1 MVVQFI
7 DTGIEIRLDGKRIRT
22 PSRHRMAPE
31 QPDKNKKDESTQ
43 MHDLHALPDNLGVS
57 NQERPFQQWAN
68 HPSAFR
74 PQPVTLPERTISS
87 YNATL
92 MVTTRA
98 SLHTLG
104 CRLNQAETSILGEGL
119 RRKGFELVEFGQ
131 PTDLFVLN
139 TCAVTEDAERTS
151 RYLIRKTLKH
161 SPHAFIAVTGCYAQ
175 TGMERLKQHT
185 GIDLIVGH
193 QYKLDLPAYLPAA
206 YELRK
211 RSTVE
216 VHHTKTMARGDFDL
230 PHFSEPDSTRALLK
244 IQDGCSAMCS
254 FCIIPFARGH
264 ERSRTF
270 EDIQREVESLVERG
284 YREVVLTGVSIGQ
297 YAHQGRN
304 FYSLLRWLD
313 QTADIARI
321 RISSI
326 EPTTVSDELLDLLAS
341 SKKLCPYL
349 HIPLQSGDNRILQ
362 AMNRRHTIK
371 SYIKLIEKALAT
383 IPDLGLGTDLLVG
396 FPGETETAFQ
406 NTLAVA
412 TDLPFSYLHV
422 FPYSPR
428 QGTAALRLK
437 QRVSATTVKKRTKI
451 LLDLD
456 RTKRLAFHNT
466 QIGRTVSVLFET
478 GIHDTY
484 RFGTTPNFTRVAMT
498 DSADLQNRIMPVT
511 ITAATDR
518 CTFGHVASARPTHSA
533 VAVL

>member
-1 MVVQFI
+1 
-7 DTGIEIRLDGKRIRT
+7 
-22 PSRHRMAPE
+22 
-31 QPDKNKKDESTQ
+31 
-43 MHDLHALPDNLGVS
+43 
-57 NQERPFQQWAN
+57 
-68 HPSAFR
+68 
-74 PQPVTLPERTISS
+74 
-87 YNATL
+87 

-119 RRKGFELVEFGQ
+119 RRKGFDLVEFGQ
-131 PTDLFVLN
+131 PTDLLVLN

-175 TGMERLKQHT
+175 TGMERLKQQT

-193 QYKLDLPAYLPAA
+193 QFKLDLPTYLPPAH
-206 YELRK
+206 ELRK
-211 RSTVE
+211 RSVAE
-216 VHHTKTMARGDFDL
+216 IRHTKSIARGDFEL
-230 PHFSEPDSTRALLK
+230 PHFAESDSTRALLK
-244 IQDGCSAMCS
+244 VQDGCSAMCS

-270 EDIQREVESLVERG
+270 DDIQREVEVLAARG
-284 YREVVLTGVSIGQ
+284 YREVVLTGVNIGQ
-297 YAHQGRN
+297 YVNQGRD
-304 FYSLLRWLD
+304 FCSLLRWLD
-313 QTADIARI
+313 QAASFERI

-349 HIPLQSGDNRILQ
+349 HIPLQSGDDQILQ

-371 SYIKLIEKALAT
+371 SYIKLIEKAFTT

-396 FPGETETAFQ
+396 FPGESEIAFQ
-406 NTLAVA
+406 TTLAVA

-428 QGTAALRLK
+428 PGTAAMRLK
-437 QRVSATTVKKRTKI
+437 QRISSASVKKRAD
-451 LLDLD
+451 LLLALD
-456 RTKRLAFHNT
+456 RVKRLTFHNK
-466 QIGRTVSVLFET
+466 QIGKTVSVLFEAGT
-478 GIHDTY
+478 RDAY
-484 RFGTTPNFTRVAMT
+484 RFGTTPNFTRVGIA
-498 DSADLQNRIMPVT
+498 DSGDFQNQILPVT

-518 CTFGHVASARPTHSA
+518 CALGHVVSPQQVNCA
-533 VAVL
+533 VVVR